1 MKGGVQR
8 RDRRKME
15 VNGENVSIT
24 DLALQYLML
33 QVTDKGC
40 KRRGPV

>member
-15 VNGENVSIT
+15 VKEENVSFT
-24 DLALQYLML
+24 DLALQCHML